1 MLLARARVSLAT
13 VISAATGPTASAET
27 SARPP
32 SPAAE
37 AAMNDRT
44 VRMKVGPLAGPVF
57 PAARPR
63 RPRAHPC
70 SWARSVGD
78 DERPRYPLDLLAR
91 AGSRRRNE
99 IARHAA
105 DIADRS
111 EAAGDDRRQL
121 GRLAYAVAGGDQAFD
136 AGGPPGL
143 ELDRGADRGNENR
156 LAAADH

>member
-44 VRMKVGPLAGPVF
+44 VRMRVGPLAGPVF

-63 RPRAHPC
+63 RPRAHPY

-78 DERPRYPLDLLAR
+78 DERPRYPLDLLACTG
-91 AGSRRRNE
+91 ATGSRRCNE

-111 EAAGDDRRQL
+111 EAAGDDGRQL
-121 GRLAYAVAGGDQAFD
+121 GRLAHAVAGGDQAFD

-143 ELDRGADRGNENR
+143 ELDRRADRGNENR
-156 LAAADH
+156 L